1 MSYMNMFSD
10 NNDTI
15 YRPLL
20 ALYNV
25 RQREDQ
31 SSNNPL
37 LPCRPV
43 NEKHGYQLSNYLI
56 LRNRKIH
63 HASDECF

>member
-37 LPCRPV
+37 LLCRPV
-43 NEKHGYQLSNYLI
+43 NQKDGYQLSN
-56 LRNRKIH
+56 
-63 HASDECF
+63 ST